1 MSFPR
6 LRAMMFLAGVV
17 SVAAALPPALA
28 QDQQRS
34 LGDLA
39 RRAREQKKR
48 EDNPARVWTND
59 NLPAAERADVNVVGP
74 PAPAETAH
82 QAGEPAAASAE
93 SEGKDQEIKKK
104 ETAMKEAKEQLARA
118 EKELNL
124 LQRDLDL
131 HRQQFY
137 SNPDYARDAHGK
149 AQLDD
154 LSRQIDTKQREVQQA
169 KEKAASLERQLEAL
183 KRTYAPSKPVSPP
196 AEK

>member
-1 MSFPR
+1 MSFIR
-6 LRAMMFLAGVV
+6 LRAMMFLAGLV
-17 SVAAALPPALA
+17 SVAAAPPTALA
-28 QDQQRS
+28 QDQQTS

-48 EDNPARVWTND
+48 ERNPARVWTND

-74 PAPAETAH
+74 PAPAETANE
-82 QAGEPAAASAE
+82 AAEPAAASE
-93 SEGKDQEIKKK
+93 ERDQEIKIK
-104 ETAMKEAKEQLARA
+104 ETALKEAKEQLARA

-137 SNPDYARDAHGK
+137 SNPDYTRDADGK

-154 LSRQIDTKQREVQQA
+154 LSRQIDTKLREVQQA
-169 KEKAASLERQLEAL
+169 KEKVASLERQLEEL
-183 KRTYAPSKPVSPP
+183 KRTSAPNKPASPP

>member
-1 MSFPR
+1 MSFFR

-17 SVAAALPPALA
+17 SVAAALPPARA
-28 QDQQRS
+28 QGQQRS

-39 RRAREQKKR
+39 RRAREQKKQER
-48 EDNPARVWTND
+48 NPARVWTND

-74 PAPAETAH
+74 APAETAH
-82 QAGEPAAASAE
+82 QAGEPAAASAD
-93 SEGKDQEIKKK
+93 SEGRDQEIKKK
-104 ETAMKEAKEQLARA
+104 EAALKEAKEQLARA

-124 LQRDLDL
+124 LERDLDL

-137 SNPDYARDAHGK
+137 SNPDHARDAHGK

-169 KEKAASLERQLEAL
+169 KEKAASLERQLEEL
-183 KRTYAPSKPVSPP
+183 KRTSAPSKPMSPP

>member
-1 MSFPR
+1 MSLFR
-6 LRAMMFLAGVV
+6 LRATMFLAGAV
-17 SVAAALPPALA
+17 SVAAALLPALA

-48 EDNPARVWTND
+48 ERNPARVWTND
-59 NLPAAERADVNVVGP
+59 NLPAAEPAEVNVVGP
-74 PAPAETAH
+74 PALAETAH
-82 QAGEPAAASAE
+82 PAAASAD
-93 SEGKDQEIKKK
+93 SAGKEQEIKKK
-104 ETAMKEAKEQLARA
+104 EAALKEAKEQLARA

-149 AQLDD
+149 TQLDD

-169 KEKAASLERQLEAL
+169 KEKAASLERQLEEL
-183 KRTYAPSKPVSPP
+183 KGTSAPSKPASPP